1 MDKTFIIR
9 LIPGLFVIFAIVF
22 CLAAT
27 PRQVQAQDIEYPA
40 DSEKF
45 SREELAQMLG
55 PIALYPDKLLSQVL
69 MASTYPLELIE
80 ADRWI
85 RMKHGL
91 QGDNLDRALLD
102 KDWAP
107 SVKAICHFPAILSLM
122 SERIVET
129 TNLGNA
135 FLVQEA
141 EVMDMIQELRASA
154 HAQGNLTTTPQQKV
168 IVEKETVIIEP
179 ANPRVIYVP
188 YYDPYYIYGPWWY
201 PAYPP
206 YYWGPSGI
214 RLGIGISYWP
224 GIYFGFSW
232 GTWSYFDWPRHYI
245 FINVHDRPRY
255 VRHDRW
261 MTKSGRW
268 SHVPVHR
275 RGVAYRDKYTARK
288 FAQYPQRRTDFRGD
302 IRGFPE
308 RKVLDRQR
316 SRVGDGRTRIERN
329 FRDNPKFERSRQ
341 EQHRVERELQKRQQL
356 LHQRGDRD
364 LQKRPV
370 IDRNRQEQQRRGQ
383 ERTTVDRVLRERQER
398 TRIDRVPRERQER
411 IRIDR
416 VPRERQERI
425 RIDRVPRERQERT
438 RIDSVPRE
446 RQRADQVRKFQQTDQ
461 LRRSRDL
468 VKGEQSQRRRETV
481 SDRQENGRSER
492 QSSERGQLSRQERGT
507 DFRSKSRESRGA
519 GNDRNDVR
527 RNRR

>member
-1 MDKTFIIR
+1 MLTRVKQVELTRLTGFVMNKTFVIR
-9 LIPGLFVIFAIVF
+9 LIPRLFVISAIVF
-22 CLAAT
+22 CLALI
-27 PRQVQAQDIEYPA
+27 PRQLQAEDIGYPS

-55 PIALYPDKLLSQVL
+55 SIALYPDKLLSQVL
-69 MASTYPLELIE
+69 MASTYPIELIE
-80 ADRWI
+80 ADRWV
-85 RMKHGL
+85 KKNHGL
-91 QGDNLDRALLD
+91 QGDDLDQALLD

-107 SVKAICHFPAILSLM
+107 SVKAICHFPAILALM
-122 SERIVET
+122 SERIVAT

-135 FLVQEA
+135 FLVQEE

-214 RLGIGISYWP
+214 RLGVGISYWP

-232 GTWSYFDWPRHYI
+232 GTWSYFDWPRHHIY
-245 FINVHDRPRY
+245 INVHDRPRY

-268 SHVPVHR
+268 SHAPIHR
-275 RGVAYRDKYTARK
+275 RGVAYRDKFTARK
-288 FAQYPQRRTDFRGD
+288 FGQYPHHRADFRGD

-308 RKVLDRQR
+308 RKVLDRER
-316 SRVGDGRTRIERN
+316 SRVGDRRTRIERN
-329 FRDNPKFERSRQ
+329 FREKDNPKFERNRQ
-341 EQHRVERELQKRQQL
+341 EQHRVERELQKRHQL

-364 LQKRPV
+364 LQKRPT
-370 IDRNRQEQQRRGQ
+370 IERNRQEQQRRGQ
-383 ERTTVDRVLRERQER
+383 ERTTF
-398 TRIDRVPRERQER
+398 DRVPRERK
-411 IRIDR
+411 
-416 VPRERQERI
+416 
-425 RIDRVPRERQERT
+425 ERT
-438 RIDSVPRE
+438 RIDHVPRE
-446 RQRADQVRKFQQTDQ
+446 RQRVDQGRRFQQTDQ
-461 LRRSRDL
+461 LGRSRGL
-468 VKGEQSQRRRETV
+468 VKGEQPQRRRETV
-481 SDRQENGRSER
+481 FDRQENGRNER
-492 QSSERGQLSRQERGT
+492 QFSERGRLSRQERGL

-519 GNDRNDVR
+519 GNNRNDVR